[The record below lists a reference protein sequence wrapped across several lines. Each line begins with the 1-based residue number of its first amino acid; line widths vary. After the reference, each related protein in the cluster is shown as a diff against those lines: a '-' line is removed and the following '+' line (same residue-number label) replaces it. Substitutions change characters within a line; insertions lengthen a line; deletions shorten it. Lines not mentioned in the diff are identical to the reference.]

1 MGNVFTT
8 STEHAP
14 TPSHVLHDIAD
25 TVKKNVERDLTEKQ
39 TFLS

>member
-14 TPSHVLHDIAD
+14 TPNHVLHDIAD
-25 TVKKNVERDLTEKQ
+25 TVKKKTSKEI
-39 TFLS
+39 